1 MQSSDKAKWIIAASA
16 VLLLALTLFAFLRDT
31 TKPIS
36 RDQLNT
42 LIASGDLKQVV
53 ERESSYL
60 LRSAEGRFSII
71 KSQVPAGTF
80 DAYVVKTEEG
90 GAVVIAILSLIIIL
104 GAASLLLR
112 YWMKHRRF
120 PGAPVRSAQG
130 AGSPEQT
137 YRVQP
142 VVSDVT
148 FSDIG
153 GISDVKEE
161 LEEIID
167 FLKNPQRYRSFGAR
181 LPKGVLLV
189 GPPGVGKTMIAKAV
203 AAEANAPFYYQSA
216 SSFVHIYVGMG
227 AKRVSE
233 LFRAAASNAPAI
245 IFIDEIDAVGKVR
258 EGGGNEE
265 REATLNQLLTEM
277 DGFTD
282 SSGIIVIAATNKIE
296 VLDPALLRAGRFD
309 RRIFVDL
316 PTPHEREAIIAKYL
330 EKIPHS
336 VDAKAIAEITV
347 GFNGAA
353 LAALVNEAALHSLR
367 HRQIHV
373 RMEDILAVKDKVAY
387 GKKRLP
393 ILNDEQKECRATYL
407 AAKAVAATWFDLPFE
422 KVMLGSES
430 IRPALSEPLM
440 RHEIESHIRMLL
452 AGKIMC
458 DIRYREH
465 TSSAKD
471 DINAALTLAKA
482 MLFEY
487 GMGDSLLPPQE
498 ALPQMLE
505 RLETETRALL
515 EGKTALVDG
524 IVDVL
529 LERESISKEE
539 IKARIDA
546 VL

>member
-1 MQSSDKAKWIIAASA
+1 MQSSDKAKWVIALSAA
-16 VLLLALTLFAFLRDT
+16 VLAGLIAFALLRDT
-31 TKPIS
+31 TRPIS
-36 RDQLNT
+36 SAQFSALVDAGSVKR
-42 LIASGDLKQVV
+42 VV
-53 ERESSYL
+53 EKNQMYL
-60 LRSAEGRFSII
+60 LKTSEGRYSIP
-71 KSQVPAGTF
+71 KSQVPKTKLEN
-80 DAYVVKTEEG
+80 VVVETEEG
-90 GAVVIAILSLIIIL
+90 STIVFSLLLVVLLL
-104 GAASLLLR
+104 GGGSLLLR
-112 YWMKHRRF
+112 YWMKHRKT
-120 PGAPVRSAQG
+120 RSGTAATVA
-130 AGSPEQT
+130 AGGEEQS

-148 FSDIG
+148 FGDIG

-167 FLKNPQRYRSFGAR
+167 FLKNPQRYRRFGAR

-233 LFRAAASNAPAI
+233 LFRAAAVNAPAI

-258 EGGGNEE
+258 DGGSNEE

-316 PTPHEREAIIAKYL
+316 PTPSEREAIIAKYL
-330 EKIPHS
+330 EKIPHN
-336 VDAKAIAEITV
+336 VGADEIAEITV

-367 HRQIHV
+367 HRQMDV
-373 RMEDILAVKDKVAY
+373 SMKDILAVKDKVAY

-393 ILNDEQKECRATYL
+393 ILNKEQKRCRAVYL
-407 AAKAVAATWFDLPFE
+407 AGKGLAATWYDLPFE

-440 RHEIESHIRMLL
+440 RHEIVSHLRMLL
-452 AGKIMC
+452 AGKIIC
-458 DIRYREH
+458 DIYYGEH
-465 TSSAKD
+465 PSSAKED
-471 DINAALTLAKA
+471 LYTAQELAKA

-487 GMGDSLLPPQE
+487 GMGETLLPTE
-498 ALPQMLE
+498 TALPELLE
-505 RLETETRALL
+505 RIETETRALL
-515 EGKTALVDG
+515 EGKTSIVDG
-524 IVDVL
+524 VVNVL
-529 LERESISKEE
+529 LERESITKDE
-539 IKARIDA
+539 IKAEIDA
-546 VL
+546 FL

>member
-1 MQSSDKAKWIIAASA
+1 MRSSDKAKWIIAASA
-16 VLLLALTLFAFLRDT
+16 AVLVVLMTFAFVRDT
-31 TKPIS
+31 TRPIS
-36 RDQLNT
+36 RAQLQSYLDAGT
-42 LIASGDLKQVV
+42 LKQVV
-53 ERESSYL
+53 EKERVYL
-60 LRSAEGRFSII
+60 LRTSDGLYSIA

-80 DAYVVKTEEG
+80 DRVAVNTEEG
-90 GAVVIAILSLIIIL
+90 GTFVVYLLVFIFLL

-112 YWMKHRRF
+112 YWMKHRKVPART
-120 PGAPVRSAQG
+120 AEAVASKKEEHAY
-130 AGSPEQT
+130 S
-137 YRVQP
+137 VQP
-142 VVSDVT
+142 AVSDVT
-148 FSDIG
+148 FEDIG

-167 FLKNPQRYRSFGAR
+167 FLKNPQRYRHFGAR

-233 LFRAAASNAPAI
+233 LFRAASANAPAI

-258 EGGGNEE
+258 EGGSNEE

-282 SSGIIVIAATNKIE
+282 SSGIIVIAATNKID

-316 PTPHEREAIIAKYL
+316 PTPQEREAIIAKYL

-336 VDAKAIAEITV
+336 VIASEIAQITV

-373 RMEDILAVKDKVAY
+373 RMEDVLAVKDKVAY

-393 ILNDEQKECRATYL
+393 ILNEEQKECRATYL
-407 AAKAVAATWFDLPFE
+407 AGKAVAAAWYDLPFE

-440 RHEIESHIRMLL
+440 RHEIESHIRLLL

-458 DIRYREH
+458 EIRYHEH
-465 TSSAKD
+465 ASSAKED
-471 DINAALTLAKA
+471 LYSALHLAKA

-487 GMGDSLLPPQE
+487 GMGEVLLPPQE
-498 ALPQMLE
+498 ALPQLLE
-505 RLETETRALL
+505 RLEAETRTLL
-515 EGKTALVDG
+515 EGKSSVIDA
-524 IVDVL
+524 IVSVL
-529 LERESISKEE
+529 LERENITKEE
-539 IKARIDA
+539 IKARLDA
-546 VL
+546 FL

>member
-1 MQSSDKAKWIIAASA
+1 MQSSDKAKWIVAASA
-16 VLLLALTLFAFLRDT
+16 AVLVVLMAFAFLRDT
-31 TKPIS
+31 TRPIS
-36 RDQLNT
+36 RVQLQGY
-42 LIASGDLKQVV
+42 LDAGALKQVV
-53 ERESSYL
+53 EKESVYL
-60 LRSAEGRFSII
+60 LRTSDGLYSIA

-80 DAYVVKTEEG
+80 ENVVVKTEEG
-90 GAVVIAILSLIIIL
+90 GTFIISLLVFILLL

-112 YWMKHRRF
+112 YWMKHRKSPARA
-120 PGAPVRSAQG
+120 GEAVAVRNEEHS
-130 AGSPEQT
+130 

-148 FSDIG
+148 FEDIG
-153 GISDVKEE
+153 GIGDVKEE

-167 FLKNPQRYRSFGAR
+167 FLKNPQRYRHFGAR

-233 LFRAAASNAPAI
+233 LFRAASANAPAI

-258 EGGGNEE
+258 EGGSNEE

-282 SSGIIVIAATNKIE
+282 SSGIIVIAATNKID

-316 PTPHEREAIIAKYL
+316 PTPQEREAILAKYL

-336 VDAKAIAEITV
+336 VTASEIAQNTV

-367 HRQIHV
+367 NRQIHV
-373 RMEDILAVKDKVAY
+373 RMEDVLAVKDKVAY

-393 ILNDEQKECRATYL
+393 ILNEEQKECRATYL
-407 AAKAVAATWFDLPFE
+407 AGKAVAATWYDLPFE

-440 RHEIESHIRMLL
+440 RHEIESHIRLLL

-458 DIRYREH
+458 DLRYHEH
-465 TSSAKD
+465 ASSAKED
-471 DINAALTLAKA
+471 LHSALHLARA

-487 GMGDSLLPPQE
+487 GMGDTLLPPQE
-498 ALPQMLE
+498 ALPQLLE
-505 RLETETRALL
+505 RLEAETRTLL
-515 EGKTALVDG
+515 EGKSAVIDA
-524 IVDVL
+524 IVSVL
-529 LERESISKEE
+529 LERENVAKDE
-539 IKARIDA
+539 IKARLED
-546 VL
+546 LL

>member
-1 MQSSDKAKWIIAASA
+1 MRSSDKAKWIIAASA
-16 VLLLALTLFAFLRDT
+16 AVLVVLMTFAFVRDT
-31 TKPIS
+31 TRPIS
-36 RDQLNT
+36 RAQLQSYLDAGT
-42 LIASGDLKQVV
+42 LKQVV
-53 ERESSYL
+53 EKERVYL
-60 LRSAEGRFSII
+60 LRTSDGLYSIA

-80 DAYVVKTEEG
+80 DRVAVNTEEG
-90 GAVVIAILSLIIIL
+90 GTFVVYLLVFIFLL

-112 YWMKHRRF
+112 YWMKHRKVPART
-120 PGAPVRSAQG
+120 AEAVASKKEEHAY
-130 AGSPEQT
+130 S
-137 YRVQP
+137 VQP
-142 VVSDVT
+142 AVSDVT
-148 FSDIG
+148 FEDIG

-167 FLKNPQRYRSFGAR
+167 FLKNPQRYRHFGAR

-233 LFRAAASNAPAI
+233 LFRAASANAPAI

-258 EGGGNEE
+258 EGGSNEE

-282 SSGIIVIAATNKIE
+282 SSGIIVIAATNKID

-316 PTPHEREAIIAKYL
+316 PTPQEREAIIAKYL

-336 VDAKAIAEITV
+336 VIASEIAQITV

-373 RMEDILAVKDKVAY
+373 RMEDVLAVKDKVAY

-393 ILNDEQKECRATYL
+393 ILNEEQKECRATYL
-407 AAKAVAATWFDLPFE
+407 AGKAVAAAWYDLPFE

-440 RHEIESHIRMLL
+440 RHEIESHIRLLL

-458 DIRYREH
+458 EIRYHEH
-465 TSSAKD
+465 ASSAKED
-471 DINAALTLAKA
+471 LHSAIHLAKA

-487 GMGDSLLPPQE
+487 GMGEVLLPPQE
-498 ALPQMLE
+498 ALPQLLE
-505 RLETETRALL
+505 RLEAETRTLL
-515 EGKTALVDG
+515 EGKSSVIDA
-524 IVDVL
+524 IVSVL
-529 LERESISKEE
+529 LERENITKEE
-539 IKARIDA
+539 IKARLDA
-546 VL
+546 FL

>member
-1 MQSSDKAKWIIAASA
+1 MRSLDKTKLIIALSA
-16 VLLLALTLFAFLRDT
+16 VILIVLTVFAIVRDSTQEISRAQLKAFL
-31 TKPIS
+31 S
-36 RDQLNT
+36 NG
-42 LIASGDLKQVV
+42 SVKQVV
-53 ERESSYL
+53 EKERVYL
-60 LRSAEGRFSII
+60 LRTQEGRFSIA
-71 KSQVPAGTF
+71 KSQVPAGAF
-80 DAYVVKTEEG
+80 DKIAVRTEEG
-90 GAVVIAILSLIIIL
+90 STILLSMIAFLFLIGIVSI
-104 GAASLLLR
+104 LLR
-112 YWMKHRRF
+112 YWIKHRAAHRF
-120 PGAPVRSAQG
+120 ATVQAAAASKDET
-130 AGSPEQT
+130 S

-148 FSDIG
+148 FDDIG

-167 FLKNPQRYRSFGAR
+167 FLKNPQRYRHFGAR

-203 AAEANAPFYYQSA
+203 AAEAHVPFYYQSA

-245 IFIDEIDAVGKVR
+245 IFIDEIDAVGKKR
-258 EGGGNEE
+258 NGGSNEE

-316 PTPHEREAIIAKYL
+316 PTPSEREAIIAKYL

-336 VDAKAIAEITV
+336 VSAADIAQITV

-393 ILNDEQKECRATYL
+393 ILNEEQKQCRAAYL
-407 AAKAVAATWFDLPFE
+407 AGKAVTAAWFDLPFE
-422 KVMLGSES
+422 KVVLGSES
-430 IRPALSEPLM
+430 IRPALSEPMM
-440 RHEIESHIRMLL
+440 RHEIEAHIRMLL
-452 AGKIMC
+452 AGKTVC
-458 DIRYREH
+458 ELLYREH
-465 TSSAKD
+465 ASSAKED
-471 DINAALTLAKA
+471 LQSAINLAKA

-487 GMGDSLLPPQE
+487 GMGDSLLPPQS
-498 ALPQMLE
+498 ALPQLIE
-505 RLETETRALL
+505 RLETETRTLL
-515 EGKTALVDG
+515 EGKTAVIDA
-524 IVDVL
+524 IVAVL
-529 LERESISKEE
+529 LERESISKDE
-539 IKARIDA
+539 IKAKIDA
-546 VL
+546 FL